1 MVEHTIDVLQSTN
14 NKITKVNENDTIL
27 ISAIVAGSDKKI
39 INDRFHADLIV
50 ITSEGQ
56 LLNPNETGF
65 HFSVCKDSSPTTIQ
79 DMGFN
84 YNFNNRTVK
93 DLFDNNDSKLK
104 KIYIVRKII
113 HDNNQD
119 KYIHTI
125 EVTDE
130 TADEVEKKNNTIFII
145 IIVVLL
151 LIIVVMGIILYKNNI
166 SSNQQLQTNNNN

>member
-14 NKITKVNENDTIL
+14 NKITTVNEDDTIL
-27 ISAIVAGSDKKI
+27 ISAIAAGSDKKI

-50 ITSEGQ
+50 ITSEGEI
-56 LLNPNETGF
+56 LNPNESGF
-65 HFSVCKDSSPTTIQ
+65 HFSVCKDSSPITIQ
-79 DMGFN
+79 DMGFK

-93 DLFDNNDSKLK
+93 DLFDNNNSKLK

-113 HDNNQD
+113 HDNTLD

-130 TADEVEKKNNTIFII
+130 TSDEGEKNNTSFII
-145 IIVVLL
+145 IIVILL
-151 LIIVVMGIILYKNNI
+151 LIIVVMGIILYKKNI
-166 SSNQQLQTNNNN
+166 GSNKQLQTNNNN